1 MFEFDDESKENPI
14 GSILR
19 YHRELRKLDLD
30 FVAEQLKIRKDYLLE
45 MEQDRFDLLPE
56 GVYRRSFLRAY
67 ANFLKLDADHILK
80 IFNEQHKEEEKDQIE
95 SRSAWMKAHPV
106 EGSEQSNVP
115 KERFSFQRV
124 VYFLKFPFRLS
135 TSGLLFLI
143 SVAIIIVLVCV
154 LLLFKS
160 GTKDEQNASTKREA
174 SEREILAE
182 RSGSV
187 DTLQLFWR
195 MVDDS
200 IARAPDWTLR
210 VSAIGECWMNLD
222 SDGKRLFS
230 GMVFEKMN
238 LEFKAKNSFTINS
251 GKNQGLKIWLNGFEL
266 KPLLSGVINLTRENF
281 KEFISTEEASR
292 KVKDYQKE

>member
-1 MFEFDDESKENPI
+1 MFEIDDEGKENPI
-14 GSILR
+14 GSVLR

-56 GVYRRSFLRAY
+56 GMYRRSFLRAY
-67 ANFLKLDADHILK
+67 ADFLKLDADHILK
-80 IFNEQHKEEEKDQIE
+80 IFNEQHKEEEEDPLE
-95 SRSAWMKAHPV
+95 ARSAWMKAHPA
-106 EGSEQSNVP
+106 EGSGESSVP

-135 TSGLLFLI
+135 TSGLFFLI
-143 SVAIIIVLVCV
+143 FVAIIIVLACV

-160 GTKDEQNASTKREA
+160 GAKDEQNASTMRET
-174 SEREILAE
+174 SERKILTESSEPA
-182 RSGSV
+182 
-187 DTLQLFWR
+187 DTLQLFWQ

-200 IARAPDWTLR
+200 IARTPEWTLR

-238 LEFKAKNSFTINS
+238 LEFKAKDSFTINA

-266 KPLLSGVINLTRENF
+266 KPLPSGVNNLTRENF
-281 KEFISTEEASR
+281 KEFISTEGANR
-292 KVKDYQKE
+292 KVRHNE

>member
-1 MFEFDDESKENPI
+1 MFEIDDEGKENPI
-14 GSILR
+14 GSVLR

-56 GVYRRSFLRAY
+56 GMYRRSFLRAY
-67 ANFLKLDADHILK
+67 ADFLKLDADHILK
-80 IFNEQHKEEEKDQIE
+80 IFNEQHKEEEEDPLE
-95 SRSAWMKAHPV
+95 ARSAWMKAHPA
-106 EGSEQSNVP
+106 EGSGESSVP

-135 TSGLLFLI
+135 TSGLFFLI
-143 SVAIIIVLVCV
+143 FVAIIIVLACV

-160 GTKDEQNASTKREA
+160 GAKDEQNASTKREA
-174 SEREILAE
+174 SERKILTESSKPA
-182 RSGSV
+182 
-187 DTLQLFWR
+187 DTLQLFWQ

-200 IARAPDWTLR
+200 IARAPEWTLR

-238 LEFKAKNSFTINS
+238 LEFKAKDSFTINS

-266 KPLLSGVINLTRENF
+266 KPLPSGVTNLTRENF
-281 KEFISTEEASR
+281 REFISTEEAGQTVR
-292 KVKDYQKE
+292 NQE